1 MVNQSARQNDKLC
14 YFYAA
19 QEYSIIRR
27 VRGMENQY
35 DLEQLRRS
43 KEELEQLV
51 FQHFKG
57 KKTQKT
63 LPSQLE
69 NEFWQFNIDRTRINA
84 IQFFGQG
91 VITYTIFVLL
101 ILPSNFLVIRS
112 SPNFIADFVYSILS
126 LLIVGGALFLFWVFA
141 RFRRLNQLFYPAV
154 CFIVFSTIVFPSL
167 FMMSIT
173 NVVLQNQAMVM
184 IAFLYML
191 GFILSGI
198 RPTHMLWLGSIAAIS
213 ILVSLYLL
221 EIPCDFLMLGRTFI
235 GSLLLGFSISVMLTS
250 KERKLFLKTKIS
262 EIDERILRLQ
272 ASELLHLSQH
282 DELTKVSNRRTFE
295 EMFSYYYD
303 LACRETKSMSVLFI
317 DIDYFKNYN
326 DFYGHQMGDQVISA
340 IAKTI
345 KSSIRHMD
353 FIARYGGEEFVVLLP
368 ETSAQGAYAVA
379 TNIYKA
385 IDRLMIP
392 HEKSLVSNHVTIS
405 LGITV
410 FNGNPKISQDVLIH
424 TADKALYRAKQLGRN
439 QIYYQP
445 LPIVE

>member
-1 MVNQSARQNDKLC
+1 
-14 YFYAA
+14 
-19 QEYSIIRR
+19 
-27 VRGMENQY
+27 MENQY
-35 DLEQLRRS
+35 DIKQLC
-43 KEELEQLV
+43 KEKEDLEQLV
-51 FQHFKG
+51 ITHSRT
-57 KKTQKT
+57 KKTQKN
-63 LPSQLE
+63 LPTQLE

-91 VITYTIFVLL
+91 VITYAIFVLL
-101 ILPSNFLVIRS
+101 ILPSNLLVIRKS
-112 SPNFIADFVYSILS
+112 THFILDFVYSILS
-126 LLIVGGALFLFWVFA
+126 LVVVAAALFLFWAFS
-141 RFRRLNQLFYPAV
+141 RFRRLNPLFYPATCV
-154 CFIVFSTIVFPSL
+154 IVFCTIVIPSL
-167 FMMSIT
+167 LMMSIS
-173 NVVLQNQAMVM
+173 NLVLQNQSMVL

-191 GFILSGI
+191 GFILSGLK
-198 RPTHMLWLGSIAAIS
+198 PKHMLWIGSSAAIV
-213 ILVSLYLL
+213 ILLCLYFLKV
-221 EIPCDFLMLGRTFI
+221 PCDFLMLGRTFI

-250 KERKLFLKTKIS
+250 KDRKLFLKTKIS

-295 EMFSYYYD
+295 EMFSYYYE
-303 LACRETKSMSVLFI
+303 LACKESKAMSVLFI

-340 IAKTI
+340 IAKMI

-379 TNIYKA
+379 TNIYRA
-385 IDRLMIP
+385 IDRQMIQ

-410 FNGNPKISQDVLIH
+410 FNGNPKISQDSVIH

-445 LPIVE
+445 LPSVE

>member
-1 MVNQSARQNDKLC
+1 
-14 YFYAA
+14 
-19 QEYSIIRR
+19 
-27 VRGMENQY
+27 MENQY
-35 DLEQLRRS
+35 DIKQLC
-43 KEELEQLV
+43 KEKEDLEQLV
-51 FQHFKG
+51 ITHSRT
-57 KKTQKT
+57 KKTKKN
-63 LPSQLE
+63 LPTQLE

-91 VITYTIFVLL
+91 VITYAIFVLL
-101 ILPSNFLVIRS
+101 ILPSNLLVIRAS
-112 SPNFIADFVYSILS
+112 THFILDFVYSILS
-126 LLIVGGALFLFWVFA
+126 LVVVAAALFLFWAFS
-141 RFRRLNQLFYPAV
+141 RFRRLNPLFYPATCV
-154 CFIVFSTIVFPSL
+154 IVFCTIVIPSL
-167 FMMSIT
+167 LMMSIS
-173 NVVLQNQAMVM
+173 NLVLQNQSMVL

-191 GFILSGI
+191 GFILSGLK
-198 RPTHMLWLGSIAAIS
+198 PKHMLWIGSSAAIV
-213 ILVSLYLL
+213 ILLSLYFLKV
-221 EIPCDFLMLGRTFI
+221 PCDFLMLGRTFI

-250 KERKLFLKTKIS
+250 KDRKLFLKTKIS

-295 EMFSYYYD
+295 EMFSYYYE
-303 LACRETKSMSVLFI
+303 LACKESKAMSVLFI

-340 IAKTI
+340 IAKMI

-379 TNIYKA
+379 TNIYRA
-385 IDRLMIP
+385 IDRQMIQ

-410 FNGNPKISQDVLIH
+410 FNGNPKISQDSVIH

-445 LPIVE
+445 LPSVE

>member
-1 MVNQSARQNDKLC
+1 
-14 YFYAA
+14 
-19 QEYSIIRR
+19 
-27 VRGMENQY
+27 MENQY
-35 DLEQLRRS
+35 DIKQLCKEKEDLEH
-43 KEELEQLV
+43 LV
-51 FQHFKG
+51 ITHSRT
-57 KKTQKT
+57 KKTQKK
-63 LPSQLE
+63 LPTQLE

-91 VITYTIFVLL
+91 VITYAIFVLL
-101 ILPSNFLVIRS
+101 ILPSNLLVIRTS
-112 SPNFIADFVYSILS
+112 THFILDFVYSILS
-126 LLIVGGALFLFWVFA
+126 LVVVAAALFLFWAFS
-141 RFRRLNQLFYPAV
+141 RFRRLNPLFYPATCV
-154 CFIVFSTIVFPSL
+154 IVFCTIVIPSL
-167 FMMSIT
+167 LMMSIS
-173 NVVLQNQAMVM
+173 NLVLQNQSMVL

-191 GFILSGI
+191 GFILSGLK
-198 RPTHMLWLGSIAAIS
+198 PKHMLWIGSSAAIV
-213 ILVSLYLL
+213 ILLSLYFLKV
-221 EIPCDFLMLGRTFI
+221 PCDFLMLGRTFI

-250 KERKLFLKTKIS
+250 KDRKLFLKTKIS

-295 EMFSYYYD
+295 EMFSYYYE
-303 LACRETKSMSVLFI
+303 LACKESKAMSVLFI

-340 IAKTI
+340 IAKMI

-379 TNIYKA
+379 TNIYRA
-385 IDRLMIP
+385 IDRQMIQ

-410 FNGNPKISQDVLIH
+410 FNGNPKISQDSVIH

-445 LPIVE
+445 LPSVE

>member
-1 MVNQSARQNDKLC
+1 
-14 YFYAA
+14 
-19 QEYSIIRR
+19 
-27 VRGMENQY
+27 MENQY
-35 DLEQLRRS
+35 DIKQLC
-43 KEELEQLV
+43 KEKEDLEQLV
-51 FQHFKG
+51 IAHSRT
-57 KKTQKT
+57 KKTKKN
-63 LPSQLE
+63 LPTQLE

-91 VITYTIFVLL
+91 VITYAIFVFL
-101 ILPSNFLVIRS
+101 ILPSNLLVIRKS
-112 SPNFIADFVYSILS
+112 THFILDFVYSILS
-126 LLIVGGALFLFWVFA
+126 LVVVAAALFLFWAFS
-141 RFRRLNQLFYPAV
+141 RFRRLNPLFYPATCV
-154 CFIVFSTIVFPSL
+154 IVFCTIVIPSL
-167 FMMSIT
+167 LMMSIS
-173 NVVLQNQAMVM
+173 NLVLQNQSMVL

-191 GFILSGI
+191 GFILSGLK
-198 RPTHMLWLGSIAAIS
+198 PKHMLWIGSSAAIV
-213 ILVSLYLL
+213 ILLSLYFLKV
-221 EIPCDFLMLGRTFI
+221 PCDFLMLGRTFI

-250 KERKLFLKTKIS
+250 KDRKLFLKTKIS

-295 EMFSYYYD
+295 EMFSYYYE
-303 LACRETKSMSVLFI
+303 LACKESKAMSVLFI

-340 IAKTI
+340 IAKMI

-379 TNIYKA
+379 TNIYRA
-385 IDRLMIP
+385 IDRQMIQ

-410 FNGNPKISQDVLIH
+410 FNGNPKISQDSVIH

-445 LPIVE
+445 LPSVE

>member
-1 MVNQSARQNDKLC
+1 
-14 YFYAA
+14 
-19 QEYSIIRR
+19 
-27 VRGMENQY
+27 MENQY
-35 DLEQLRRS
+35 DIKQLR
-43 KEELEQLV
+43 KEKEDLEQLV
-51 FQHFKG
+51 ITHSRT
-57 KKTQKT
+57 KKTQKN
-63 LPSQLE
+63 LPTQLE

-91 VITYTIFVLL
+91 VITYAIFVLL
-101 ILPSNFLVIRS
+101 ILPSNLLVIRTS
-112 SPNFIADFVYSILS
+112 THFILDFVYSILS
-126 LLIVGGALFLFWVFA
+126 LVVVAAALFLFWAFS
-141 RFRRLNQLFYPAV
+141 RFRRLNPLFYPATCV
-154 CFIVFSTIVFPSL
+154 IVFCTIVIPSL
-167 FMMSIT
+167 LMMSIS
-173 NVVLQNQAMVM
+173 NLVLQNQSMVL

-191 GFILSGI
+191 GFILSGLK
-198 RPTHMLWLGSIAAIS
+198 PKHMLWIGSSAAIV
-213 ILVSLYLL
+213 ILLSLYFLKV
-221 EIPCDFLMLGRTFI
+221 PCDFLMLGRTFI

-250 KERKLFLKTKIS
+250 KDRKLFLKTKIS

-295 EMFSYYYD
+295 EMFSYYYE
-303 LACRETKSMSVLFI
+303 LACKESKAMSVLFI

-340 IAKTI
+340 IAKMI

-379 TNIYKA
+379 TNIYRA
-385 IDRLMIP
+385 IDRQMIQ

-410 FNGNPKISQDVLIH
+410 FNGNPKISQDSVIH

-445 LPIVE
+445 LPSVE

>member
-1 MVNQSARQNDKLC
+1 
-14 YFYAA
+14 
-19 QEYSIIRR
+19 
-27 VRGMENQY
+27 MENQY
-35 DLEQLRRS
+35 DIKQLC
-43 KEELEQLV
+43 KEKEDLEQLV
-51 FQHFKG
+51 ISHSRT
-57 KKTQKT
+57 KKTQKN
-63 LPSQLE
+63 LPTQLE

-91 VITYTIFVLL
+91 VITYAIFVLL
-101 ILPSNFLVIRS
+101 ILPSNLLVIRAS
-112 SPNFIADFVYSILS
+112 THFILDFVYSILS
-126 LLIVGGALFLFWVFA
+126 LVVVAAALFLFWAFS
-141 RFRRLNQLFYPAV
+141 RFRRLNPLFYPATCV
-154 CFIVFSTIVFPSL
+154 IVFCTIVIPSL
-167 FMMSIT
+167 LMMSIS
-173 NVVLQNQAMVM
+173 NLVLQNQSMVL

-191 GFILSGI
+191 GFILSGLK
-198 RPTHMLWLGSIAAIS
+198 PKHMLWIGSSAAIV
-213 ILVSLYLL
+213 ILLSLYFLKV
-221 EIPCDFLMLGRTFI
+221 PCDFLMLGRTFI

-250 KERKLFLKTKIS
+250 KDRKLFLKTKIS

-295 EMFSYYYD
+295 EMFSYYYE
-303 LACRETKSMSVLFI
+303 LACKESKAMSVLFI

-340 IAKTI
+340 IAKMI

-379 TNIYKA
+379 TNIYRA
-385 IDRLMIP
+385 IDRQMIQ

-410 FNGNPKISQDVLIH
+410 FNGNPKISQDSVIH

-445 LPIVE
+445 LPSVE

>member
-1 MVNQSARQNDKLC
+1 
-14 YFYAA
+14 
-19 QEYSIIRR
+19 
-27 VRGMENQY
+27 MENQY
-35 DLEQLRRS
+35 DLKRLC
-43 KEELEQLV
+43 KEKEDLEQLV
-51 FQHFKG
+51 ITHSRT
-57 KKTQKT
+57 KKTQKK
-63 LPSQLE
+63 LPTQLE

-91 VITYTIFVLL
+91 VITYAIFVLL
-101 ILPSNFLVIRS
+101 ILPSNLLVIRAS
-112 SPNFIADFVYSILS
+112 THFILDFVYSILS
-126 LLIVGGALFLFWVFA
+126 LVVVAAALFLFWAFS
-141 RFRRLNQLFYPAV
+141 RFRRLNPLFYPATCV
-154 CFIVFSTIVFPSL
+154 IVFCTILFPSL
-167 FMMSIT
+167 LMMSIS
-173 NVVLQNQAMVM
+173 NAVLQSQSMVL

-198 RPTHMLWLGSIAAIS
+198 EPKHMLWIGSSAAIV
-213 ILVSLYLL
+213 ILLSLYFFKVS
-221 EIPCDFLMLGRTFI
+221 CDFLMLGRTFI
-235 GSLLLGFSISVMLTS
+235 GSLLLGFSISVMLSS

-295 EMFSYYYD
+295 EMFSYYYE
-303 LACRETKSMSVLFI
+303 LACKESKAMSVLFI

-340 IAKTI
+340 IAKMI

-379 TNIYKA
+379 TNIYRA
-385 IDRLMIP
+385 IDRQMIQ

-410 FNGNPKISQDVLIH
+410 FNGNPKISQDSVIH
-424 TADKALYRAKQLGRN
+424 TADKALYRAKQLGRH

-445 LPIVE
+445 LPSVE

>member
-1 MVNQSARQNDKLC
+1 
-14 YFYAA
+14 
-19 QEYSIIRR
+19 
-27 VRGMENQY
+27 MENQY
-35 DLEQLRRS
+35 DIKQLC
-43 KEELEQLV
+43 KEKEDLEQLV
-51 FQHFKG
+51 ITHSRT
-57 KKTQKT
+57 KKTQKK
-63 LPSQLE
+63 LPTQLE

-91 VITYTIFVLL
+91 VITYAIFVLL
-101 ILPSNFLVIRS
+101 ILPSNLLVIRTS
-112 SPNFIADFVYSILS
+112 THFILDFVYSILS
-126 LLIVGGALFLFWVFA
+126 LVVVAAALFLFWAFS
-141 RFRRLNQLFYPAV
+141 RFRRLNPLFYPATCV
-154 CFIVFSTIVFPSL
+154 IVFCTIVIPSL
-167 FMMSIT
+167 LMMSIS
-173 NVVLQNQAMVM
+173 NLVLQNQSMVL

-191 GFILSGI
+191 GFILSGLK
-198 RPTHMLWLGSIAAIS
+198 PKHMLWIGSSAAIV
-213 ILVSLYLL
+213 ILLSLYFLKV
-221 EIPCDFLMLGRTFI
+221 PCDFLMLGRMFI

-250 KERKLFLKTKIS
+250 KDRKLFLKTKIS

-295 EMFSYYYD
+295 EMFSYYYE
-303 LACRETKSMSVLFI
+303 LACKESKAMSVLFI

-340 IAKTI
+340 IAKMI

-379 TNIYKA
+379 TNIYRA
-385 IDRLMIP
+385 IDRQMIQ

-410 FNGNPKISQDVLIH
+410 FNGNPKISQDSVIH

-445 LPIVE
+445 LPSVE

>member
-1 MVNQSARQNDKLC
+1 
-14 YFYAA
+14 
-19 QEYSIIRR
+19 
-27 VRGMENQY
+27 MENQY
-35 DLEQLRRS
+35 DIKQLC
-43 KEELEQLV
+43 KEKEDLEQLV
-51 FQHFKG
+51 ITHSRT
-57 KKTQKT
+57 KKTQKN
-63 LPSQLE
+63 LPTQLE

-91 VITYTIFVLL
+91 VITYAIFVLL
-101 ILPSNFLVIRS
+101 ILPSNLLVIRTS
-112 SPNFIADFVYSILS
+112 THFILDFVYSILS
-126 LLIVGGALFLFWVFA
+126 LVVVAAALFLFWAFS
-141 RFRRLNQLFYPAV
+141 RFRRLNPLFYPATCV
-154 CFIVFSTIVFPSL
+154 IVFCTIVIPSL
-167 FMMSIT
+167 LMMSIS
-173 NVVLQNQAMVM
+173 NLVLQNQSMVL

-191 GFILSGI
+191 GFILSGLK
-198 RPTHMLWLGSIAAIS
+198 PKHMLWIGSSAAIV
-213 ILVSLYLL
+213 ILLSLYFLKV
-221 EIPCDFLMLGRTFI
+221 PCDFLMLGRTFI
-235 GSLLLGFSISVMLTS
+235 GSLLLGFSISVMLSS
-250 KERKLFLKTKIS
+250 KDRKLFLKTKIS

-295 EMFSYYYD
+295 EMFSYYYE
-303 LACRETKSMSVLFI
+303 LACKESKAMSVLFI

-340 IAKTI
+340 IAKMI

-379 TNIYKA
+379 TNIYRA
-385 IDRLMIP
+385 IDRQMIQ

-410 FNGNPKISQDVLIH
+410 FNGNPKISQDSVIH

-445 LPIVE
+445 LPSVE

>member
-1 MVNQSARQNDKLC
+1 
-14 YFYAA
+14 
-19 QEYSIIRR
+19 
-27 VRGMENQY
+27 
-35 DLEQLRRS
+35 
-43 KEELEQLV
+43 
-51 FQHFKG
+51 
-57 KKTQKT
+57 
-63 LPSQLE
+63 
-69 NEFWQFNIDRTRINA
+69 
-84 IQFFGQG
+84 
-91 VITYTIFVLL
+91 
-101 ILPSNFLVIRS
+101 
-112 SPNFIADFVYSILS
+112 
-126 LLIVGGALFLFWVFA
+126 
-141 RFRRLNQLFYPAV
+141 
-154 CFIVFSTIVFPSL
+154 
-167 FMMSIT
+167 MMSVS
-173 NVVLQNQAMVM
+173 NVVLQNQAMVL

-198 RPTHMLWLGSIAAIS
+198 KPNHMLWIGTLAAVC
-213 ILVSLYLL
+213 ILLSLYYFN
-221 EIPCDFLMLGRTFI
+221 IPCDFLMLGRTFI
-235 GSLLLGFSISVMLTS
+235 GSLLLGFSISIMLTS

-262 EIDERILRLQ
+262 EINERILRLQ

-303 LACRETKSMSVLFI
+303 MACKENKSMSVLFI

-326 DFYGHQMGDQVISA
+326 DFYGHQMGDQVISS

-385 IDRLMIP
+385 IDRQMIP

-410 FNGNPKISQDVLIH
+410 FNGNPKISQELLIH

-445 LPIVE
+445 LPVVE

>member
-1 MVNQSARQNDKLC
+1 
-14 YFYAA
+14 
-19 QEYSIIRR
+19 
-27 VRGMENQY
+27 MENQY
-35 DLEQLRRS
+35 DIKQLC
-43 KEELEQLV
+43 KEKEDLEQLV
-51 FQHFKG
+51 IAHSRT
-57 KKTQKT
+57 KKTQKN
-63 LPSQLE
+63 LPTQLE

-91 VITYTIFVLL
+91 VITYAIFVLL
-101 ILPSNFLVIRS
+101 ILPSNLLVIRA
-112 SPNFIADFVYSILS
+112 NTHFILDFVYSILS
-126 LLIVGGALFLFWVFA
+126 LVVVAAALFLFWAFS
-141 RFRRLNQLFYPAV
+141 RFRRLNPLFYPATCV
-154 CFIVFSTIVFPSL
+154 IVFCTIVIPSL
-167 FMMSIT
+167 LMMSIS
-173 NVVLQNQAMVM
+173 NLVLQNQSMVL

-191 GFILSGI
+191 GFILSGLK
-198 RPTHMLWLGSIAAIS
+198 PKHMLWIGSSAAIV
-213 ILVSLYLL
+213 ILLSLYFLKV
-221 EIPCDFLMLGRTFI
+221 PCDFLMLGRTFI

-250 KERKLFLKTKIS
+250 KDRKLFLKTKIS

-295 EMFSYYYD
+295 EMFSYYYE
-303 LACRETKSMSVLFI
+303 LACKESKAMSVLFI

-340 IAKTI
+340 IAKMI

-379 TNIYKA
+379 TNIYRA
-385 IDRLMIP
+385 IDRQMIP

-410 FNGNPKISQDVLIH
+410 FNGNPKISQDSVIH

-445 LPIVE
+445 LPSVE

>member
-1 MVNQSARQNDKLC
+1 
-14 YFYAA
+14 
-19 QEYSIIRR
+19 
-27 VRGMENQY
+27 MENQY
-35 DLEQLRRS
+35 DIKQLC
-43 KEELEQLV
+43 KEKEDLEQLV
-51 FQHFKG
+51 IAHFRT
-57 KKTQKT
+57 KKTKKN
-63 LPSQLE
+63 LPTQLE

-91 VITYTIFVLL
+91 VITYAIFVLL
-101 ILPSNFLVIRS
+101 ILPSNLLVIRTS
-112 SPNFIADFVYSILS
+112 THFILDFVYSILS
-126 LLIVGGALFLFWVFA
+126 LVVVAAALFLFWAFS
-141 RFRRLNQLFYPAV
+141 RFRRLNPLFYPATCV
-154 CFIVFSTIVFPSL
+154 IVFCTIVIPSL
-167 FMMSIT
+167 LMMSIS
-173 NVVLQNQAMVM
+173 NLVLQNQSMVL

-191 GFILSGI
+191 GFILSGLK
-198 RPTHMLWLGSIAAIS
+198 PKHMLWIGSSAAIV
-213 ILVSLYLL
+213 ILLSLYFLKV
-221 EIPCDFLMLGRTFI
+221 PCDFLMLGRTFI

-250 KERKLFLKTKIS
+250 KDRKLFLKTKIS

-295 EMFSYYYD
+295 EMFSYYYE
-303 LACRETKSMSVLFI
+303 LACKESKAMSVLFI

-340 IAKTI
+340 IAKMI

-379 TNIYKA
+379 TNIYRA
-385 IDRLMIP
+385 IDRQMIQ

-410 FNGNPKISQDVLIH
+410 FNGNPKISQDSVIH

-445 LPIVE
+445 LPSVE

>member
-1 MVNQSARQNDKLC
+1 
-14 YFYAA
+14 
-19 QEYSIIRR
+19 
-27 VRGMENQY
+27 MENQY
-35 DLEQLRRS
+35 DIKQLC
-43 KEELEQLV
+43 KEKEDLEQLV
-51 FQHFKG
+51 ITHSRT
-57 KKTQKT
+57 KKTQKN
-63 LPSQLE
+63 LPIQLE

-91 VITYTIFVLL
+91 VITYAIFVLL
-101 ILPSNFLVIRS
+101 ILPSNLLVIRTS
-112 SPNFIADFVYSILS
+112 THFILDFVYSILS
-126 LLIVGGALFLFWVFA
+126 LVVVAAALFLFWAFS
-141 RFRRLNQLFYPAV
+141 RFRRLNPLFYPATCV
-154 CFIVFSTIVFPSL
+154 IVFCTIVIPSL
-167 FMMSIT
+167 LMMSIS
-173 NVVLQNQAMVM
+173 NLVLQNQSMVL

-191 GFILSGI
+191 GFILSGLK
-198 RPTHMLWLGSIAAIS
+198 PKHMLWIGSSAAIV
-213 ILVSLYLL
+213 ILLSLYFLKV
-221 EIPCDFLMLGRTFI
+221 PCDFLMLGRTFI

-295 EMFSYYYD
+295 EMFSYYYE
-303 LACRETKSMSVLFI
+303 LACKESKAMSVLFI

-340 IAKTI
+340 IAKMI

-379 TNIYKA
+379 TNIYRA
-385 IDRLMIP
+385 IDRQMIQ

-410 FNGNPKISQDVLIH
+410 FNGNPKISQDSVIH

-445 LPIVE
+445 LPSVE

>member
-1 MVNQSARQNDKLC
+1 MC
-14 YFYAA
+14 YFYVG

-27 VRGMENQY
+27 VKGMENQY
-35 DLEQLRRS
+35 DIKQLC
-43 KEELEQLV
+43 KEKEDLEQLV
-51 FQHFKG
+51 ITQSRT
-57 KKTQKT
+57 KKTQKN
-63 LPSQLE
+63 LPTQLE

-101 ILPSNFLVIRS
+101 ILPSNLLVIRTS
-112 SPNFIADFVYSILS
+112 THFLLDLIYSILS
-126 LLIVGGALFLFWVFA
+126 LVVVGVALFSFWAFS
-141 RFRRLNQLFYPAV
+141 RFRRLNPLFYPATCV
-154 CFIVFSTIVFPSL
+154 IVFCTILFPSL
-167 FMMSIT
+167 LMMSIS
-173 NVVLQNQAMVM
+173 NAVLQSQSMVL

-198 RPTHMLWLGSIAAIS
+198 KPKHMLWIGSSAAIV
-213 ILVSLYLL
+213 ILLSLYFLKV
-221 EIPCDFLMLGRTFI
+221 PCDFLMLGRTFI
-235 GSLLLGFSISVMLTS
+235 GSLLLGFSISVMLSS
-250 KERKLFLKTKIS
+250 KERKLFLKTKIA
-262 EIDERILRLQ
+262 EIDEKILRFQ

-295 EMFSYYYD
+295 EMFSYYYE
-303 LACRETKSMSVLFI
+303 LACKESKAMSVLFI

-379 TNIYKA
+379 TNIYRA
-385 IDRLMIP
+385 IDRQMIP

-410 FNGNPKISQDVLIH
+410 FNGNPKTSQDSVIH

-445 LPIVE
+445 LPSVE

>member
-1 MVNQSARQNDKLC
+1 
-14 YFYAA
+14 
-19 QEYSIIRR
+19 
-27 VRGMENQY
+27 MENQY
-35 DLEQLRRS
+35 DIKQLC
-43 KEELEQLV
+43 KEKEDLEQLV
-51 FQHFKG
+51 IAHSRT
-57 KKTQKT
+57 KKTQKN
-63 LPSQLE
+63 LPTQLE

-91 VITYTIFVLL
+91 VITYAIFVLL
-101 ILPSNFLVIRS
+101 ILPSNLLVIRKS
-112 SPNFIADFVYSILS
+112 THFILDFVYSILS
-126 LLIVGGALFLFWVFA
+126 LVVVAAALFLFWAFS
-141 RFRRLNQLFYPAV
+141 RFRRLNPLFYPATCV
-154 CFIVFSTIVFPSL
+154 IVFCIIVIPSL
-167 FMMSIT
+167 LMMSIS
-173 NVVLQNQAMVM
+173 NLVLQNQSMVL

-191 GFILSGI
+191 GFILSGLK
-198 RPTHMLWLGSIAAIS
+198 PKHMLWIGSSAAIV
-213 ILVSLYLL
+213 ILLSLYFLKV
-221 EIPCDFLMLGRTFI
+221 PCDFLMLGRTFI

-250 KERKLFLKTKIS
+250 KDRKLFLKTKIS

-295 EMFSYYYD
+295 EMFSYYYE
-303 LACRETKSMSVLFI
+303 LACKESKAMSVLFI

-340 IAKTI
+340 IAKMI

-379 TNIYKA
+379 TNIYRA
-385 IDRLMIP
+385 IDRQMIQ

-410 FNGNPKISQDVLIH
+410 FNGNPKISQDSVIH

-445 LPIVE
+445 LPSVE

>member
-1 MVNQSARQNDKLC
+1 
-14 YFYAA
+14 
-19 QEYSIIRR
+19 
-27 VRGMENQY
+27 MENQY
-35 DLEQLRRS
+35 DIKQLC
-43 KEELEQLV
+43 KEKEDLEQLV
-51 FQHFKG
+51 IAHSRT
-57 KKTQKT
+57 KKTQKN
-63 LPSQLE
+63 LPTQLE

-91 VITYTIFVLL
+91 VITYAIFVLL
-101 ILPSNFLVIRS
+101 ILPSNLLVIRKS
-112 SPNFIADFVYSILS
+112 THFILDFVYSILS
-126 LLIVGGALFLFWVFA
+126 LVVVAAALFLFWAFS
-141 RFRRLNQLFYPAV
+141 RFRRLNPLFYPATCV
-154 CFIVFSTIVFPSL
+154 IVFCTIVIPSL
-167 FMMSIT
+167 LMMSIS
-173 NVVLQNQAMVM
+173 NLVLQNQSMVL

-191 GFILSGI
+191 GFILSGLK
-198 RPTHMLWLGSIAAIS
+198 PKHMLWIGSSAAIV
-213 ILVSLYLL
+213 ILLSLYFLKV
-221 EIPCDFLMLGRTFI
+221 PCDFLMLGRTFI

-250 KERKLFLKTKIS
+250 KDRKLFLKTKIS

-295 EMFSYYYD
+295 EMFSYYYE
-303 LACRETKSMSVLFI
+303 LACKESKAMSVLFI

-340 IAKTI
+340 IAKMI

-379 TNIYKA
+379 TNIYRA
-385 IDRLMIP
+385 IDRQMIQ

-410 FNGNPKISQDVLIH
+410 FNGNPKISQDSVIH

-445 LPIVE
+445 LPSVE

>member
-1 MVNQSARQNDKLC
+1 
-14 YFYAA
+14 
-19 QEYSIIRR
+19 
-27 VRGMENQY
+27 MENQY
-35 DLEQLRRS
+35 DIKQLC
-43 KEELEQLV
+43 KEKEDLEQLV
-51 FQHFKG
+51 LAHSRT
-57 KKTQKT
+57 KKTKKN
-63 LPSQLE
+63 LPTQLE

-91 VITYTIFVLL
+91 VITYAIFVLL
-101 ILPSNFLVIRS
+101 ILPSNLLVIRTS
-112 SPNFIADFVYSILS
+112 THFILDFVYSILS
-126 LLIVGGALFLFWVFA
+126 LVVVAAALFLFWAFS
-141 RFRRLNQLFYPAV
+141 RFRRLNPLFYPATCV
-154 CFIVFSTIVFPSL
+154 IVFCTIVIPSL
-167 FMMSIT
+167 LMMSIS
-173 NVVLQNQAMVM
+173 NLVLQNQSMVL

-191 GFILSGI
+191 GFILSGLK
-198 RPTHMLWLGSIAAIS
+198 PKHMLWIGSSAAIV
-213 ILVSLYLL
+213 ILLSLYFLKV
-221 EIPCDFLMLGRTFI
+221 PCDFLMLGRTFI

-250 KERKLFLKTKIS
+250 KDRKLFLKTKIS

-295 EMFSYYYD
+295 EMFSYYYE
-303 LACRETKSMSVLFI
+303 LACKESKAMSVLFI

-340 IAKTI
+340 IAKMI

-379 TNIYKA
+379 TNIYRA
-385 IDRLMIP
+385 IDRQMIQ

-410 FNGNPKISQDVLIH
+410 FNGNPKISQDSVIH

-445 LPIVE
+445 LPSVE

>member
-1 MVNQSARQNDKLC
+1 
-14 YFYAA
+14 
-19 QEYSIIRR
+19 
-27 VRGMENQY
+27 MENQY
-35 DLEQLRRS
+35 DIKQLC
-43 KEELEQLV
+43 KEKEDLEQLV
-51 FQHFKG
+51 ITHSRT
-57 KKTQKT
+57 KKTKKN
-63 LPSQLE
+63 LPTQLE

-101 ILPSNFLVIRS
+101 ILPSNLLVIRKS
-112 SPNFIADFVYSILS
+112 THFILDFVYSILS
-126 LLIVGGALFLFWVFA
+126 LVVVAAALFLFWAFS
-141 RFRRLNQLFYPAV
+141 RFRRLNPLFYPATCV
-154 CFIVFSTIVFPSL
+154 IVFCTIVIPSL
-167 FMMSIT
+167 LMMSIS
-173 NVVLQNQAMVM
+173 NLVLQNQSMVL

-191 GFILSGI
+191 GFILSGLK
-198 RPTHMLWLGSIAAIS
+198 PKHMLWIGSSAAIV
-213 ILVSLYLL
+213 ILLSLYFLKV
-221 EIPCDFLMLGRTFI
+221 PCDFLMLGRTFI

-250 KERKLFLKTKIS
+250 KDRKLFLKTKIS

-295 EMFSYYYD
+295 EMFSYYYE
-303 LACRETKSMSVLFI
+303 LACKESKAMSVLFI

-340 IAKTI
+340 IAKMI

-379 TNIYKA
+379 TNIYRA
-385 IDRLMIP
+385 IDRQMIQ

-410 FNGNPKISQDVLIH
+410 FNGNPKISQDSVIH

-445 LPIVE
+445 LPSVE

>member
-1 MVNQSARQNDKLC
+1 
-14 YFYAA
+14 
-19 QEYSIIRR
+19 
-27 VRGMENQY
+27 MENQY
-35 DLEQLRRS
+35 DIKQLC
-43 KEELEQLV
+43 KEKEDLEQLV
-51 FQHFKG
+51 ITHSRTN
-57 KKTQKT
+57 KTQKN
-63 LPSQLE
+63 LPIQLE

-91 VITYTIFVLL
+91 VITYAIFVLL
-101 ILPSNFLVIRS
+101 ILPSNLLVIRKS
-112 SPNFIADFVYSILS
+112 THFILDFVYSILS
-126 LLIVGGALFLFWVFA
+126 LVVVAAALFLFWAFS
-141 RFRRLNQLFYPAV
+141 RFRRLNPLFYPATCV
-154 CFIVFSTIVFPSL
+154 IVFCTIVIPSL
-167 FMMSIT
+167 LMMSIS
-173 NVVLQNQAMVM
+173 NLVLQNQSMVL

-191 GFILSGI
+191 GFILSGLK
-198 RPTHMLWLGSIAAIS
+198 PKHMLWIGSSAAIV
-213 ILVSLYLL
+213 ILLSLYFLKV
-221 EIPCDFLMLGRTFI
+221 PCDFLMLGRTFI

-250 KERKLFLKTKIS
+250 KDRKLFLKTKIS

-295 EMFSYYYD
+295 EMFSYYYE
-303 LACRETKSMSVLFI
+303 LACKESKAMSVLFI

-340 IAKTI
+340 IAKMI

-379 TNIYKA
+379 TNIYRA
-385 IDRLMIP
+385 IDRQMIQ

-410 FNGNPKISQDVLIH
+410 FNGNPKISQDSVIH

-445 LPIVE
+445 LPSVE

>member
-1 MVNQSARQNDKLC
+1 
-14 YFYAA
+14 
-19 QEYSIIRR
+19 
-27 VRGMENQY
+27 MENQY
-35 DLEQLRRS
+35 DIKQLC
-43 KEELEQLV
+43 KEKEDLEQLV
-51 FQHFKG
+51 ITHSRT
-57 KKTQKT
+57 KKTQKN
-63 LPSQLE
+63 LPIQLE

-91 VITYTIFVLL
+91 VITYAIFVLL
-101 ILPSNFLVIRS
+101 ILPSNLLVIRKS
-112 SPNFIADFVYSILS
+112 THFILDFVYSILS
-126 LLIVGGALFLFWVFA
+126 LVVVAAALFLFWAFS
-141 RFRRLNQLFYPAV
+141 RFRRLNPLFYPATCV
-154 CFIVFSTIVFPSL
+154 IVFCTIVIPSL
-167 FMMSIT
+167 LMMSIS
-173 NVVLQNQAMVM
+173 NLVLQNQSMVL

-191 GFILSGI
+191 GFILSGLK
-198 RPTHMLWLGSIAAIS
+198 PKHMLWIGSSAAIV
-213 ILVSLYLL
+213 ILLSLYFLKV
-221 EIPCDFLMLGRTFI
+221 PYDFLMLGRTFI

-250 KERKLFLKTKIS
+250 KDRKLFLKTKIS

-295 EMFSYYYD
+295 EMFSYYYE
-303 LACRETKSMSVLFI
+303 LACKESKAMSVLFI

-340 IAKTI
+340 IAKMI

-379 TNIYKA
+379 TNIYRA
-385 IDRLMIP
+385 IDRQMIQ

-410 FNGNPKISQDVLIH
+410 FNGNPKISQDSVIH

-445 LPIVE
+445 LPSVE

>member
-1 MVNQSARQNDKLC
+1 MDNS
-14 YFYAA
+14 
-19 QEYSIIRR
+19 
-27 VRGMENQY
+27 Y
-35 DLEQLRRS
+35 DLDQLRRS
-43 KEELEQLV
+43 KEDLEQLV
-51 FQHFKG
+51 AQHSKS
-57 KKTQKT
+57 KKTHQT
-63 LPSQLE
+63 LPQKLE
-69 NEFWQFNIDRTRINA
+69 NEFWRFNVDRTRLNA

-101 ILPSNFLVIRS
+101 ILPSNFLVIRGS
-112 SPNFIADFVYSILS
+112 AYFVLDFIYSILS
-126 LLIVGGALFLFWVFA
+126 LIVVGIALFLFWAFS
-141 RFRRLNQLFYPAV
+141 RFKQLNTLFYPAA
-154 CFIVFSTIVFPSL
+154 CLIVFLTIVLTSVL
-167 FMMSIT
+167 MMSVS
-173 NVVLQNQAMVM
+173 NLVLQNQAMVL

-198 RPTHMLWLGSIAAIS
+198 RPVHMLWIGSLAAIT
-213 ILVSLYLL
+213 ILFVSYWLDNSS
-221 EIPCDFLMLGRTFI
+221 DFLMVGRTLI

-250 KERKLFLKTKIS
+250 KERKIFIKSKIS
-262 EIDERILRLQ
+262 EIDEQILRIQ

-282 DELTKVSNRRTFE
+282 DELTDVSNRRTFE
-295 EMFSYYYD
+295 EMCTYYYE
-303 LACRETKSMSVLFI
+303 LACKERKSLSVLFI

-326 DFYGHQMGDQVISA
+326 DCYGHQMGDQVISS

-379 TNIYKA
+379 TNIYRA

-392 HEKSLVSNHVTIS
+392 HDKSLVSNHVTIS

-410 FNGNPKISQDVLIH
+410 FNGNPKISQEMLIH

-445 LPIVE
+445 LPNIEQHI

>member
-1 MVNQSARQNDKLC
+1 
-14 YFYAA
+14 
-19 QEYSIIRR
+19 
-27 VRGMENQY
+27 MENQY
-35 DLEQLRRS
+35 DIKQLC
-43 KEELEQLV
+43 KEKEDLEQLV
-51 FQHFKG
+51 ITHSRT
-57 KKTQKT
+57 KKTQKN
-63 LPSQLE
+63 LPIQLE

-91 VITYTIFVLL
+91 VITYAIFVLL
-101 ILPSNFLVIRS
+101 ILPSNLLVIRKS
-112 SPNFIADFVYSILS
+112 THFILDFVYSILS
-126 LLIVGGALFLFWVFA
+126 LVVVAAALFLFWAFS
-141 RFRRLNQLFYPAV
+141 RFRRLNPLFYPATCV
-154 CFIVFSTIVFPSL
+154 IVFCTIVIPSL
-167 FMMSIT
+167 LMMSIS
-173 NVVLQNQAMVM
+173 NLVLQNQSMVL

-191 GFILSGI
+191 GFILSGLK
-198 RPTHMLWLGSIAAIS
+198 PKHMLWIGSSAAIV
-213 ILVSLYLL
+213 ILLSLYFLKV
-221 EIPCDFLMLGRTFI
+221 PCDFLMLGRTFI

-250 KERKLFLKTKIS
+250 KDRKLFLKTKIS

-295 EMFSYYYD
+295 EMFSYYYE
-303 LACRETKSMSVLFI
+303 LACKESKAMSVLFI

-340 IAKTI
+340 IAKMI

-379 TNIYKA
+379 TNIYRA
-385 IDRLMIP
+385 IDRQMIQ

-410 FNGNPKISQDVLIH
+410 FNGNPKISQDSVIH

-445 LPIVE
+445 LPSVE

>member
-1 MVNQSARQNDKLC
+1 
-14 YFYAA
+14 
-19 QEYSIIRR
+19 
-27 VRGMENQY
+27 MENQY
-35 DLEQLRRS
+35 DIKQLC
-43 KEELEQLV
+43 KEKEDLEQLV
-51 FQHFKG
+51 IAHSRT
-57 KKTQKT
+57 KKTQKN
-63 LPSQLE
+63 LPTQLE

-101 ILPSNFLVIRS
+101 ILPSNLLVIRKS
-112 SPNFIADFVYSILS
+112 THFILDFVYSILS
-126 LLIVGGALFLFWVFA
+126 LVVVAAALFLFWAFS
-141 RFRRLNQLFYPAV
+141 RFRRLNPLFYPATCV
-154 CFIVFSTIVFPSL
+154 IVFCTIVIPSL
-167 FMMSIT
+167 LMMSIS
-173 NVVLQNQAMVM
+173 NLVLQNQSMVL

-191 GFILSGI
+191 GFILSGLK
-198 RPTHMLWLGSIAAIS
+198 PKHMLWIGSSAAIV
-213 ILVSLYLL
+213 ILLSLYFLKV
-221 EIPCDFLMLGRTFI
+221 PCDFLMLGRTFI
-235 GSLLLGFSISVMLTS
+235 GSLLLGFSISVMLSS
-250 KERKLFLKTKIS
+250 KDRKLFLKTKIS

-295 EMFSYYYD
+295 EMFSYYYE
-303 LACRETKSMSVLFI
+303 LACKESKAMSVLFI

-340 IAKTI
+340 IAKMI

-379 TNIYKA
+379 TNIYRA
-385 IDRLMIP
+385 IDRQMIQ

-410 FNGNPKISQDVLIH
+410 FNGNPKISQDSVIH

-445 LPIVE
+445 LPSVE

>member
-1 MVNQSARQNDKLC
+1 
-14 YFYAA
+14 
-19 QEYSIIRR
+19 
-27 VRGMENQY
+27 MENQY
-35 DLEQLRRS
+35 DIKQLC
-43 KEELEQLV
+43 KEKEDLEQLV
-51 FQHFKG
+51 IAHSRT
-57 KKTQKT
+57 KKTQKN
-63 LPSQLE
+63 LPTQLE

-91 VITYTIFVLL
+91 VITYAIFVLL
-101 ILPSNFLVIRS
+101 ILPSNLLVIRTS
-112 SPNFIADFVYSILS
+112 THFILDFVYSILS
-126 LLIVGGALFLFWVFA
+126 LVVVAAALFLFWAFS
-141 RFRRLNQLFYPAV
+141 RFRRLNPLFYPATCV
-154 CFIVFSTIVFPSL
+154 IVFCTIVIPSL
-167 FMMSIT
+167 LMMSIS
-173 NVVLQNQAMVM
+173 NLVLQNQSMVL

-191 GFILSGI
+191 GFILSGLK
-198 RPTHMLWLGSIAAIS
+198 PKHMLWIGSSAAIV
-213 ILVSLYLL
+213 ILLSLYFLKV
-221 EIPCDFLMLGRTFI
+221 PCDFLMLGRTFI

-250 KERKLFLKTKIS
+250 KDRKLFLKTKIS

-295 EMFSYYYD
+295 EMFSYYYE
-303 LACRETKSMSVLFI
+303 LACKESKAMSVLFI

-340 IAKTI
+340 IAKMI

-379 TNIYKA
+379 TNIYRA
-385 IDRLMIP
+385 IDRQMIQ

-410 FNGNPKISQDVLIH
+410 FNGNPKISQDSVIH

-445 LPIVE
+445 LPSVE

>member
-1 MVNQSARQNDKLC
+1 
-14 YFYAA
+14 
-19 QEYSIIRR
+19 
-27 VRGMENQY
+27 MENQY
-35 DLEQLRRS
+35 DIKQLCKEKEDLEQLIIAHSRT
-43 KEELEQLV
+43 
-51 FQHFKG
+51 
-57 KKTQKT
+57 KKTKKN
-63 LPSQLE
+63 LPTQLE

-91 VITYTIFVLL
+91 VITYAIFVLL
-101 ILPSNFLVIRS
+101 ILPSNLLVIRTS
-112 SPNFIADFVYSILS
+112 THFILDFVYSILS
-126 LLIVGGALFLFWVFA
+126 LVVVAAALFLFWAFS
-141 RFRRLNQLFYPAV
+141 RFRRLNPLFYPATCV
-154 CFIVFSTIVFPSL
+154 IVFCTIVIPSL
-167 FMMSIT
+167 LMMSIS
-173 NVVLQNQAMVM
+173 NLVLQNQSMVL

-191 GFILSGI
+191 GFILSGLK
-198 RPTHMLWLGSIAAIS
+198 PKHMLWIGSSAAIV
-213 ILVSLYLL
+213 ILLSLYFLKV
-221 EIPCDFLMLGRTFI
+221 PCDFLMLGRTFI

-250 KERKLFLKTKIS
+250 KDRKLFLKTKIS
-262 EIDERILRLQ
+262 EIDEKILRLQ

-295 EMFSYYYD
+295 EMFSYYYE
-303 LACRETKSMSVLFI
+303 LACKESKAMSVLFI

-340 IAKTI
+340 IAKMI

-379 TNIYKA
+379 TNIYRA
-385 IDRLMIP
+385 IDRQMIQ

-410 FNGNPKISQDVLIH
+410 FNGNPKISQDSVIH

-445 LPIVE
+445 LPSVE

>member
-1 MVNQSARQNDKLC
+1 
-14 YFYAA
+14 
-19 QEYSIIRR
+19 
-27 VRGMENQY
+27 MENQY
-35 DLEQLRRS
+35 DIKQLC
-43 KEELEQLV
+43 KEKEDLEQLV
-51 FQHFKG
+51 ITQSRT
-57 KKTQKT
+57 KKTQKN
-63 LPSQLE
+63 LPTQLE

-101 ILPSNFLVIRS
+101 ILPSNLLVIRTS
-112 SPNFIADFVYSILS
+112 THFLLDLIYSILS
-126 LLIVGGALFLFWVFA
+126 LVVVGVALFSFWAFS
-141 RFRRLNQLFYPAV
+141 RFRRLNPLFYPATCV
-154 CFIVFSTIVFPSL
+154 IVFCTILFPSL
-167 FMMSIT
+167 LMMSIS
-173 NVVLQNQAMVM
+173 NAVLQSQAMVL

-198 RPTHMLWLGSIAAIS
+198 KPKHMLWIGSSAAIV
-213 ILVSLYLL
+213 ILLSLYFLKV
-221 EIPCDFLMLGRTFI
+221 PCDFLMLGRTFI
-235 GSLLLGFSISVMLTS
+235 GSLLLGFSISVMLSS
-250 KERKLFLKTKIS
+250 KERKLFLKTKIA
-262 EIDERILRLQ
+262 EIDEKILRFQ

-295 EMFSYYYD
+295 EMFSYYYE
-303 LACRETKSMSVLFI
+303 LACKESKAMSVLFI

-379 TNIYKA
+379 TNIYRA
-385 IDRLMIP
+385 IDRQMIP

-410 FNGNPKISQDVLIH
+410 FNGNPKTSQDSVIH

-445 LPIVE
+445 LPSVE

>member
-1 MVNQSARQNDKLC
+1 
-14 YFYAA
+14 
-19 QEYSIIRR
+19 
-27 VRGMENQY
+27 MENQY
-35 DLEQLRRS
+35 DIKQLC
-43 KEELEQLV
+43 KEKEDLEQLV
-51 FQHFKG
+51 ITHSRT
-57 KKTQKT
+57 KKTQKK
-63 LPSQLE
+63 LPTQLE

-101 ILPSNFLVIRS
+101 ILPSNLLVIRKS
-112 SPNFIADFVYSILS
+112 THFILDFVYSILS
-126 LLIVGGALFLFWVFA
+126 LVVVAAALFLFWAFS
-141 RFRRLNQLFYPAV
+141 RFRRLNPLFYPATCV
-154 CFIVFSTIVFPSL
+154 IVFCTIVIPSL
-167 FMMSIT
+167 LMMSIS
-173 NVVLQNQAMVM
+173 NLVLQNQSMVL

-191 GFILSGI
+191 GFILSGLK
-198 RPTHMLWLGSIAAIS
+198 PKHMLWIGSSAAIV
-213 ILVSLYLL
+213 ILLSLYFLKV
-221 EIPCDFLMLGRTFI
+221 PCDFLMLGRTFI

-250 KERKLFLKTKIS
+250 KDRKLFLKTKIS

-295 EMFSYYYD
+295 EMFSYYYE
-303 LACRETKSMSVLFI
+303 LACKESKAMSVLFI

-340 IAKTI
+340 IAKMI

-379 TNIYKA
+379 TNIYRA
-385 IDRLMIP
+385 IDRQMIQ

-410 FNGNPKISQDVLIH
+410 FNGNPKISQDSVIH

-445 LPIVE
+445 LPSVE

>member
-1 MVNQSARQNDKLC
+1 
-14 YFYAA
+14 
-19 QEYSIIRR
+19 
-27 VRGMENQY
+27 MENQY
-35 DLEQLRRS
+35 DIKQLC
-43 KEELEQLV
+43 KEKEDLEQLV
-51 FQHFKG
+51 ITHSRT
-57 KKTQKT
+57 KKTQKK
-63 LPSQLE
+63 LPTQLE

-91 VITYTIFVLL
+91 VITYAIFVLL
-101 ILPSNFLVIRS
+101 ILPSNLLVIRKS
-112 SPNFIADFVYSILS
+112 THFILDFVYSILS
-126 LLIVGGALFLFWVFA
+126 LVVVAAALFLFWAFS
-141 RFRRLNQLFYPAV
+141 RFRRLNPLFYPATCV
-154 CFIVFSTIVFPSL
+154 IVFCTIVIPSL
-167 FMMSIT
+167 LMMSIS
-173 NVVLQNQAMVM
+173 NLVLQNQSMVL

-191 GFILSGI
+191 GFILSGLK
-198 RPTHMLWLGSIAAIS
+198 PKHMLWIGSSAAIV
-213 ILVSLYLL
+213 ILLSLYFLKV
-221 EIPCDFLMLGRTFI
+221 PCDFLMLGRTFI
-235 GSLLLGFSISVMLTS
+235 GSLLLGFSISVMLSS
-250 KERKLFLKTKIS
+250 KDRKLFLKTKIS

-295 EMFSYYYD
+295 EMFSYYYE
-303 LACRETKSMSVLFI
+303 LACKESKAMSVLFI

-340 IAKTI
+340 IAKMI

-379 TNIYKA
+379 TNIYRA
-385 IDRLMIP
+385 IDRQMIQ

-410 FNGNPKISQDVLIH
+410 FNGNPKISQDSVIH

-445 LPIVE
+445 LPSVE